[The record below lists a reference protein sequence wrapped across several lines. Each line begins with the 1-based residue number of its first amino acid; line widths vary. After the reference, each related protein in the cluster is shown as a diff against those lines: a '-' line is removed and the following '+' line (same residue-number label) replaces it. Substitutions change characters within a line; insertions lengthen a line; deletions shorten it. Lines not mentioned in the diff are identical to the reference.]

1 MVLMKSAENKSE
13 NQISVAVSEKSP
25 HFNWSKYFRFLDS
38 AKLLQNIFLVKSS
51 STDMVLI

>member
-1 MVLMKSAENKSE
+1 MKSAENKSE
-13 NQISVAVSEKSP
+13 NQISVAVSEKSS
-25 HFNWSKYFRFLDS
+25 HFNSSKYFRFLDS